1 MDFQVRITEPAL
13 ADLEEILEYSVAN
26 HPESSPHFLA
36 SLLRHVEIL
45 RQFPYVGKLVSQRAQ
60 VRQLIHTPFLIYYA
74 VYPSQRLVEVLHFW
88 HASRMPPGF

>member
-1 MDFQVRITEPAL
+1 LDFQVRITEPAL

-45 RQFPYVGKLVSQRAQ
+45 HQFPYVGKLVSQRAQ